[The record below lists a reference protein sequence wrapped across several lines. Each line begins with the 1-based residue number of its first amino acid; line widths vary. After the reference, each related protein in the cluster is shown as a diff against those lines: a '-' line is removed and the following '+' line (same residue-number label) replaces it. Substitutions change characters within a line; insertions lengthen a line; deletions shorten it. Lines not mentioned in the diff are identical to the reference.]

1 MSYSNQSTT
10 TKSATESYEIVLKI
24 VPTQGFKI
32 VRTRDFASLVQASKE
47 IDGITITFNVSCVMG
62 KETKVHVA
70 CLTSGDSASDAEK
83 AAVDGLLEALNQAL
97 AA

>member
-1 MSYSNQSTT
+1 
-10 TKSATESYEIVLKI
+10 
-24 VPTQGFKI
+24 
-32 VRTRDFASLVQASKE
+32 
-47 IDGITITFNVSCVMG
+47 MG

>member
-1 MSYSNQSTT
+1 MSYSTQTTT
-10 TKSATESYEIVLKI
+10 TKSQTESYEIVLKTLPI
-24 VPTQGFKI
+24 QGFKI
-32 VRTRDFASLVQASKE
+32 VRTRDFAGLVQASKD
-47 IDGITITFNVSCVMG
+47 IDGLSITFNVSCLMG

-97 AA
+97 A